1 MISHYIAFSKSLET
15 IGCTDKVIPKLN
27 FVHKNPIRTLPLLI
41 LQSLQEHALKQ
52 LEELQVAAHIE
63 RTVTECACPM
73 VFVKKRTTNKKD
85 PPQFRMALNLL
96 LLNCII
102 QYSSYPLLKIY
113 AKISSLTKFKFFT
126 ISDLKNAN
134 WQVALLEEYQ
144 DIFAFATL
152 FGTFKNK
159 SLVTMKHHK
168 LAFSKMIE

>member
-1 MISHYIAFSKSLET
+1 
-15 IGCTDKVIPKLN
+15 
-27 FVHKNPIRTLPLLI
+27 
-41 LQSLQEHALKQ
+41 
-52 LEELQVAAHIE
+52 
-63 RTVTECACPM
+63 M
-73 VFVKKRTTNKKD
+73 VLVKKRTTNKKD